1 MAKCNILQF
10 AFIKEMSTCQR
21 NKISNVVDPMTSP
34 QAKNLSFP
42 RTREG
47 SVPPVSTKCEDEKE
61 EGRKRNMT
69 RSISEVTAEKR
80 RGRLD
85 RSATQRHET
94 FFPFQNRVSPEMHNK
109 LDKLSMEKKSV
120 FICVTVSLDLC
131 IRNKRLE
138 S

>member
-1 MAKCNILQF
+1 MLWTRRLRRREKLVFSAN
-10 AFIKEMSTCQR
+10 ERRQR
-21 NKISNVVDPMTSP
+21 AS
-34 QAKNLSFP
+34 
-42 RTREG
+42 
-47 SVPPVSTKCEDEKE
+47 PVSTKCEDEKE

-109 LDKLSMEKKSV
+109 LDKLSMEKSQSSNESLYPWNSV
-120 FICVTVSLDLC
+120 SETRGLNHSTLRRVLDLPWIAGKC
-131 IRNKRLE
+131 STSVLD
-138 S
+138 